1 MDVMIKSVKN
11 GKLNTIERALLN
23 IQSNIQLLK

>member
-1 MDVMIKSVKN
+1 MDMMIKSVKN